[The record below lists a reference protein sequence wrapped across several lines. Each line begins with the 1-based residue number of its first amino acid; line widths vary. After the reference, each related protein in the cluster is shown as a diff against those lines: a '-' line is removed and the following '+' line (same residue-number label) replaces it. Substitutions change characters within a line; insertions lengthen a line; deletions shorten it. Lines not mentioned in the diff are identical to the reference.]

1 MTIYTVA
8 GGKGGVG
15 KSSVAGE
22 LLAGLARAG
31 RKPIGLDLDQQGNFT
46 SWVGVVDD
54 TPIYGHTA
62 ELLEAEATLQDAATD
77 SPTIPGTSIV
87 VGTHKLSGLT
97 VQDVPDLATG
107 LRDYLHG
114 PGATDPWTDVVIDT
128 PPSLEGV
135 TITALVAA
143 DVVISPVSM
152 EREALEQVDRL
163 EEVLRAKVA
172 KRMRPWARIDWIV
185 PTRFRTGGVMGR
197 EILAELQ
204 GKYGDRLTNPIR
216 EDTKVREA
224 YRSPRRPGRP
234 VTIYAPTARASADYI
249 DAIGAI
255 IRKGAT
261 S

>member
-1 MTIYTVA
+1 M
-8 GGKGGVG
+8 
-15 KSSVAGE
+15 
-22 LLAGLARAG
+22 
-31 RKPIGLDLDQQGNFT
+31 
-46 SWVGVVDD
+46 
-54 TPIYGHTA
+54 
-62 ELLEAEATLQDAATD
+62 
-77 SPTIPGTSIV
+77 

-114 PGATDPWTDVVIDT
+114 PGAIDPWTDVVIDT

-143 DVVISPVSM
+143 NVVISPVSM

-172 KRMRPWARIDWIV
+172 KRMRPGARIDWIV

-234 VTIYAPTARASADYI
+234 VTIYAPTARASVDYI